1 MYMFSN
7 DANTG
12 NRMGY
17 CHWIYS
23 FCPLDLTKLLR
34 FWFKQLRVGGYESQ
48 IITARRAS
56 RAVQLLS
63 PASTSMPGGTTL
75 RIRTLH
81 MYLYDELIP
90 YSSDNMSHS
99 C

>member
-34 FWFKQLRVGGYESQ
+34 FWFKQLRVGGYES
-48 IITARRAS
+48 RRAAIHGPFNS
-56 RAVQLLS
+56 FPRLRRRCQAEQHY
-63 PASTSMPGGTTL
+63 ASA
-75 RIRTLH
+75 H
-81 MYLYDELIP
+81 LYDELIP